1 MENRLFSLYVIGLLA
16 FFALTW
22 RKQPFEEI
30 GQGNSDSLD
39 DYHDV
44 SVVSVR
50 FVLFRHHLKP
60 SHLLEMRDQ
69 GRSIFFAQI
78 SHDVTEAGLGQVVH

>member
-1 MENRLFSLYVIGLLA
+1 MEYRLFSLYVIGLLA
-16 FFALTW
+16 LLVLTR
-22 RKQPFEEI
+22 RKQPLEEI
-30 GQGNSDSLD
+30 GYGDSECLHND
-39 DYHDV
+39 DDIFFIFSCTV
-44 SVVSVR
+44 W
-50 FVLFRHHLKP
+50 LRHHLKP